1 MACCVAPVRSL
12 LALFKNTFDDTDQEQ
27 YYKKQN
33 AQGTEGKKLADSC
46 VPVTAAHRGL
56 PGTDVTVVIQLH
68 LRVEWDSDRMTHAG
82 R

>member
-1 MACCVAPVRSL
+1 MACCVALSEAFSPYSRTRLMTPTKSSTTRNR
-12 LALFKNTFDDTDQEQ
+12 K
-27 YYKKQN
+27 

-56 PGTDVTVVIQLH
+56 PGTDVTVVIQLN